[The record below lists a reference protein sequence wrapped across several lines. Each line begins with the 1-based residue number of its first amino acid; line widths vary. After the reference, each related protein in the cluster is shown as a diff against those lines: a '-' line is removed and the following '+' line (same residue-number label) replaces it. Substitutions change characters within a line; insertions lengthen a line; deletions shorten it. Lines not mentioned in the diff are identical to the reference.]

1 LIPFHSTAAAR
12 KLLANSFVALLS
24 AASLEATAQ
33 VTAPAQTTIA
43 PPPSANQAEPN
54 PDGADTTAQTMPSV
68 VVTAG
73 RTGDSLHSAAR
84 RNEQDLAQ
92 QRTATSDSAQLLK
105 DIPGVSLY
113 GAGGISSLPVIHGLA
128 DDRLRTQVDGMDLM
142 TACPNHMNSALSFID
157 PTSVASVEVFAGITP
172 VSLGGDSIGGTIQV
186 KSAPPKFAKA
196 DQSFLAEGRA
206 GTFTRSNGNA
216 RGYNFGATLAS
227 QHVNVS
233 YAESNSESDNYR
245 AAKDFKIPGLWQ
257 MMGERP
263 LAGNEVGSSE
273 YGGSR
278 NRRLGLALN
287 LADHLLELTF
297 SEQRLLYEGF
307 PNQRMDMIA
316 SAPDPGN
323 PANYVVDKDK
333 PSNVNKLVNLAY
345 TGQYQWGQL
354 EARVFHQDLKHHM
367 DMIQDRFYGMVMPMD
382 TEATT
387 LGGLLKGSIELSP
400 TDTLRVGSDF
410 QNYRLNDWW
419 PPLGPTPGSMSG
431 DDFWNIRDGRRDR
444 LGFFAEWEAQ
454 WTPKWLTLI
463 GMRSDTVTSDAGSV
477 QGYAPG
483 FGNYGA
489 DSARFNASDHRRQD
503 NNIDWT
509 LLSRY
514 AADAMQTYEAGFAR
528 KTRSPNL
535 YERYPWSAFSMAA
548 LMNNFVGDG
557 NAYIG
562 NLDLKP
568 EVAHTF
574 SGTADWHAAD
584 KAGWGFK
591 ATAYL
596 TYVDNFIDAK
606 RCDLSGCGG
615 ASNLTKT
622 DGYVSLQYV
631 NQSAQ
636 LYGLDLSGHRL
647 LGRSEDFGSFTL
659 SGALNYVRGK
669 NRTTG
674 DNLYHM
680 MPLNL
685 KLALT
690 HRLAGWTTTAETLW
704 VDNKDTIS
712 QVRNEVRTPDY
723 TLLNLRTSYDWKYAR
738 LDIGL
743 ENALNKFYLMP
754 LGGAYL
760 GQGNS
765 MTTNGIPWGM
775 SVPGKGRSF
784 NVALNVHF

>member
-1 LIPFHSTAAAR
+1 MAPVVITA
-12 KLLANSFVALLS
+12 S
-24 AASLEATAQ
+24 
-33 VTAPAQTTIA
+33 
-43 PPPSANQAEPN
+43 
-54 PDGADTTAQTMPSV
+54 
-68 VVTAG
+68 
-73 RTGDSLHSAAR
+73 RTGDDPAPGAAR
-84 RNEQDLAQ
+84 RGEQDLAP

-113 GAGGISSLPVIHGLA
+113 GAGGISSLPVVHGLA

-186 KSAPPKFAKA
+186 KSAPPKFAKG
-196 DQSFLAEGRA
+196 DQGFLAAGQA
-206 GTFTRSNGNA
+206 GTFSRSNGHA
-216 RGYNFGATLAS
+216 RGYNVGATLAS

-233 YAESNSESDNYR
+233 YTESNSESDNYW
-245 AAKDFKIPGLWQ
+245 AAKDFKIPGTWQ
-257 MMGERP
+257 TEGENP
-263 LAGNEVGSSE
+263 VASNVVGASE

-278 NRRLGLALN
+278 NRRLGLALGF
-287 LADHLLELTF
+287 ADHLFELSV

-316 SAPDPGN
+316 SFPDPAD
-323 PANYVVDKDK
+323 PAIYNVDKNK

-354 EARVFHQDLKHHM
+354 EARVFHQDLRHHM
-367 DMIQDRFYGMVMPMD
+367 DMIQDRSYGILMPMD

-410 QNYRLNDWW
+410 QNYRLDDWW

-431 DDFWNIRDGRRDR
+431 DNFWNIRDGRRDR

-454 WTPKWLTLI
+454 WTPKWLTLVGI
-463 GMRSDTVTSDAGSV
+463 RSDTVTSDAGSA
-477 QGYAPG
+477 QGYAPN
-483 FGNYGA
+483 FGRYGIDA
-489 DSARFNASDHRRQD
+489 ATFNAREHRRQD
-503 NNIDWT
+503 NNLDWT

-514 AADAMQTYEAGFAR
+514 TADAMQTYEAGFAR

-574 SGTADWHAAD
+574 SSTADWHAAD
-584 KAGWGFK
+584 KENWGFK
-591 ATAYL
+591 ATGYL
-596 TYVDNFIDAK
+596 TYVDNFIDAR
-606 RCDLSGCGG
+606 RCNIIGCGG
-615 ASNLTKT
+615 ATNLTKT
-622 DGYVSLQYV
+622 DAYVSLQYV

-636 LYGLDLSGHRL
+636 LYGVDLSGYSL
-647 LGRSEDFGSFTL
+647 LGRSEYVGSFTL
-659 SGALNYVRGK
+659 TGALNYVRGK

-685 KLALT
+685 KMALV
-690 HRLAGWTTTAETLW
+690 HRLWGWTNTAELLW
-704 VDNKDTIS
+704 VDNKDFIS
-712 QVRNEVRTPDY
+712 QVRNEVQTSDY
-723 TLLNLRTSYDWKYAR
+723 SLLNLRTSYDWKYAR
-738 LDIGL
+738 IDIGL
-743 ENALNKFYLMP
+743 ENALNQFYLMP

-784 NVALNVHF
+784 NVALNVRF

>member
-1 LIPFHSTAAAR
+1 M
-12 KLLANSFVALLS
+12 
-24 AASLEATAQ
+24 
-33 VTAPAQTTIA
+33 
-43 PPPSANQAEPN
+43 PP
-54 PDGADTTAQTMPSV
+54 V
-68 VVTAG
+68 VVTAD
-73 RTGDSLHSAAR
+73 RTGDPAPGASR
-84 RNEQDLAQ
+84 RGEPDLAP
-92 QRTATSDSAQLLK
+92 QRAATSDTAQLLQ

-157 PTSVASVEVFAGITP
+157 PSSVVSVEVFAGITP

-196 DQSFLAEGRA
+196 DQDFLAEGQA
-206 GTFTRSNGNA
+206 GTFYRSNGNA
-216 RGYNFGATLAS
+216 RGNNFGATLAG

-233 YAESNSESDNYR
+233 YTESNSESNNYR
-245 AAKDFKIPGLWQ
+245 AAGDFKKPGAWQ
-257 MMGERP
+257 TMGERT
-263 LAGNEVGSSE
+263 LADNEVGSSE

-278 NRRLGLALN
+278 NRRLGLALG
-287 LADHLLELTF
+287 LADHLLELTV
-297 SEQRLLYEGF
+297 SEQRLNYEGF

-316 SAPDPGN
+316 SSPDPAD
-323 PANYVVDKDK
+323 PSTYVVNKDK
-333 PSNVNKLVNLAY
+333 PSNVNKLLNLAY

-367 DMIQDRFYGMVMPMD
+367 DMIQDRFYGMLMPMD

-387 LGGLLKGSIELSP
+387 LGGLLKGNIELSA
-400 TDTLRVGSDF
+400 TDTLRLGSDF

-431 DDFWNIRDGRRDR
+431 DNFWNIRDGRRDR

-454 WTPKWLTLI
+454 WSPRWLTQVGI
-463 GMRSDTVTSDAGSV
+463 RSDTVTSDAGSA

-489 DSARFNASDHRRQD
+489 DSAKFNAREHRRQD
-503 NNIDWT
+503 HNFDWT

-514 AADAMQTYEAGFAR
+514 TADAMQTYEAGLAR

-584 KAGWGFK
+584 KATWGFK
-591 ATAYL
+591 ATGYL
-596 TYVDNFIDAK
+596 TYVEDFIDAR
-606 RCDLSGCGG
+606 RCNLSGCGG
-615 ASNLTKT
+615 AANLTKSNA
-622 DGYVSLQYV
+622 YVSLQYV
-631 NQSAQ
+631 NQSAR
-636 LYGLDLSGHRL
+636 LYGFDLSAYSL
-647 LGRSEDFGSFTL
+647 LGRTDYFGSFTL
-659 SGALNYVRGK
+659 TGALNYVRGK
-669 NRTTG
+669 NRTTD

-680 MPLNL
+680 MPLNT
-685 KLALT
+685 KLALVN
-690 HRLAGWTTTAETLW
+690 RLGGWTSTAEFQW
-704 VDNKDTIS
+704 VDAKDHVS
-712 QVRNEVRTPDY
+712 QVRNEAQTKAY
-723 TLLNLRTSYDWKYAR
+723 SLLNLRSSYEWKYVR
-738 LDIGL
+738 IDIGL
-743 ENALNKFYLMP
+743 ENALNKFYLLP

-765 MTTNGIPWGM
+765 MTTNGVPWGM
-775 SVPGKGRSF
+775 SVPGRGRSL
-784 NVALNVHF
+784 NLALNLKF

>member
-1 LIPFHSTAAAR
+1 M
-12 KLLANSFVALLS
+12 LANSFVALFF

-33 VTAPAQTTIA
+33 VTAPVQTTFA
-43 PPPSANQAEPN
+43 PAQSANPAAPN
-54 PDGADTTAQTMPSV
+54 PGDADPTAQTLPSV

-73 RTGDSLHSAAR
+73 REGDSAPSASR
-84 RNEQDLAQ
+84 RGEQDLAP
-92 QRTATSDSAQLLK
+92 QRAASSDSAQLLK

-113 GAGGISSLPVIHGLA
+113 GAGGISSLPVIRGMA

-186 KSAPPKFAKA
+186 KSAPPKFAKG
-196 DQSFLAEGRA
+196 DQDFLTEGQA
-206 GTFTRSNGNA
+206 GTFSRSNGNA
-216 RGYNFGATLAS
+216 RGYNFGATLAAR
-227 QHVNVS
+227 HVNLT
-233 YAESNSESDNYR
+233 YAESHSESDNYR
-245 AAKDFKIPGLWQ
+245 AAKDFKKPGFWQ
-257 MMGERP
+257 GDK
-263 LAGNEVGSSE
+263 LAGNEVGASE
-273 YGGSR
+273 YGGSQ
-278 NRRLGLALN
+278 NRRLGLALGFS
-287 LADHLLELTF
+287 DHLFELSV
-297 SEQRLLYEGF
+297 SEQRLDYEGF

-316 SAPDPGN
+316 SAPDP
-323 PANYVVDKDK
+323 ANSSRYIVDKNQ
-333 PSNVNKLVNLAY
+333 PSNINKLVNLGY

-367 DMIQDRFYGMVMPMD
+367 DMIQSRFYGMVMPMD

-387 LGGLLKGSIELSP
+387 LGGMLKGSIELSAM
-400 TDTLRVGSDF
+400 DTLRVGTDF
-410 QNYRLNDWW
+410 QNYRLDDWW
-419 PPLGPTPGSMSG
+419 PPVGSSAGSMCCNN
-431 DDFWNIRDGRRDR
+431 FWNIRDGQRDR
-444 LGFFAEWEAQ
+444 LGFFAEWEARWSPQ
-454 WTPKWLTLI
+454 WLTLAGI
-463 GMRSDTVTSDAGSV
+463 RSDTVISDAGPV
-477 QGYAPG
+477 EGY
-483 FGNYGA
+483 
-489 DSARFNASDHRRQD
+489 SAGSYAGDAATFNARDHRRVD
-503 NNIDWT
+503 NNFDWT

-514 AADAMQTYEAGFAR
+514 KADAMQTYEAGFAR

-535 YERYPWSAFSMAA
+535 YERYPWSTFSMAA

-584 KAGWGFK
+584 KASWGFK
-591 ATAYL
+591 ATGYL
-596 TYVDNFIDAK
+596 TYVDDFIDAK
-606 RCDLSGCGG
+606 RCSLTGCGG
-615 ASNLTKT
+615 PTNLTKT
-622 DGYVSLQYV
+622 NEYVSLQYV

-636 LYGLDLSGHRL
+636 LYGFDLSGYSL
-647 LGRSEDFGSFTL
+647 LGRSEGFGSVTL

-685 KLALT
+685 KMALV
-690 HRLAGWTTTAETLW
+690 HRLWGWTNTAEFLW

-712 QVRNEVRTPDY
+712 QVRNEVQTSDY
-723 TLLNLRTSYDWKYAR
+723 SLLNLRTSYDWKYAR
-738 LDIGL
+738 VDIGL
-743 ENALNKFYLMP
+743 ENALNQFYLMP

-765 MTTNGIPWGM
+765 MTTGWIPWGM

-784 NVALNVHF
+784 NVALNVRF

>member
-1 LIPFHSTAAAR
+1 MA
-12 KLLANSFVALLS
+12 LLA

-33 VTAPAQTTIA
+33 LTAPAQTTA
-43 PPPSANQAEPN
+43 PSKSADPPTLQ
-54 PDGADTTAQTMPSV
+54 PDDSDGTAQTMAPV
-68 VVTAG
+68 VITAT
-73 RTGDSLHSAAR
+73 RTGDFSQNAYR
-84 RNEQDLAQ
+84 RGESDLAP
-92 QRTATSDSAQLLK
+92 QRTATSDTARLLQ

-186 KSAPPKFAKA
+186 KSAPPKFAKV
-196 DQSFLAEGRA
+196 DQDFLAEGQA
-206 GTFTRSNGNA
+206 GTFSRSNGNA

-227 QHVNVS
+227 QHVNIS
-233 YAESNSESDNYR
+233 YTESHSESDNYR
-245 AAKDFKIPGLWQ
+245 AGREFKKPGTWQ
-257 MMGERP
+257 TMGEHELP
-263 LAGNEVGSSE
+263 GNVVGASE
-273 YGGSR
+273 YGGSQ
-278 NRRLGLALN
+278 NRRLGLALGFP
-287 LADHLLELTF
+287 DHLLELTV

-307 PNQRMDMIA
+307 PNPRMDMIA
-316 SAPDPGN
+316 SAPDPSDPGN
-323 PANYVVDKDK
+323 YIIDKDK
-333 PSNVNKLVNLAY
+333 PSNVNRLVNLAY

-354 EARVFHQDLKHHM
+354 EARVFRQHLRHHM
-367 DMIQDRFYGMVMPMD
+367 DMIQDRFYGMLMPMD

-387 LGGLLKGSIELSP
+387 LGGLLKGSIELSA

-410 QNYRLNDWW
+410 QNYRLDDWW

-431 DDFWNIRDGRRDR
+431 DNFWNIRDGRRDR

-454 WTPKWLTLI
+454 RTPQWLTLAGI
-463 GMRSDTVTSDAGSV
+463 RSDTVTSNAGSV

-483 FGNYGA
+483 FGNYRH
-489 DSARFNASDHRRQD
+489 DSAIFNARDHRRQD
-503 NNIDWT
+503 NNLDWT

-514 AADAMQTYEAGFAR
+514 TADAMQTYEAGLAR
-528 KTRSPNL
+528 KSRSPNL

-562 NLDLKP
+562 NPDLKP
-568 EVAHTF
+568 EVAHTV

-584 KAGWGFK
+584 KATWGVK
-591 ATAYL
+591 ATGYL
-596 TYVDNFIDAK
+596 TYVDDFIDAK
-606 RCDLSGCGG
+606 RCSLSGCGG
-615 ASNLTKT
+615 ATNLTKT
-622 DGYVSLQYV
+622 NAYVSLQYV

-636 LYGLDLSGHRL
+636 LYGVDLSGYRL
-647 LGRSEDFGSFTL
+647 LGRSEDFGRFTL
-659 SGALNYVRGK
+659 TGTLSYVRGK

-674 DNLYHM
+674 DNLYHI
-680 MPLNL
+680 MPLNM
-685 KLALT
+685 KLALVNQ
-690 HRLAGWTTTAETLW
+690 LWGWTTTAEFQW
-704 VDNKDTIS
+704 VDNKDYVS
-712 QVRNEVRTPDY
+712 QVRNEVKTSDY
-723 TLLNLRTSYDWKYAR
+723 SLVNLRSSYEWKYAR
-738 LDIGL
+738 IDIGL
-743 ENALNKFYLMP
+743 ENAFNTFYLMP

-765 MTTNGIPWGM
+765 MTSNGIPWGM

-784 NVALNVHF
+784 NVALNLRF

>member
-1 LIPFHSTAAAR
+1 MSHFHSTAAAR
-12 KLLANSFVALLS
+12 TLLASSIVALFS
-24 AASLEATAQ
+24 AASLDARAQ
-33 VTAPAQTTIA
+33 PTAPAQTAVA
-43 PPPSANQAEPN
+43 PRAAPSPDNAESAAATLSP
-54 PDGADTTAQTMPSV
+54 V

-73 RTGDSLHSAAR
+73 RTGDSAPSTVR
-84 RNEQDLAQ
+84 RGEPELAP
-92 QRTATSDSAQLLK
+92 QRAATSDSAQLLQ

-113 GAGGISSLPVIHGLA
+113 GAGGISSLPVVHGLA

-157 PTSVASVEVFAGITP
+157 PSSVTSVEVFAGITP

-196 DQSFLAEGRA
+196 DQDFLAEGQA
-206 GTFTRSNGNA
+206 GTFSRSNGNA
-216 RGYNFGATLAS
+216 RGYNFGATLAGR
-227 QHVNVS
+227 HVNLS
-233 YAESNSESDNYR
+233 YAESHSEADNYR
-245 AAKDFKIPGLWQ
+245 AAKDFKLPGAWQ
-257 MMGERP
+257 AMGERS

-278 NRRLGLALN
+278 NRRLGLALAY
-287 LADHLLELTF
+287 ADHLVELSV
-297 SEQRLLYEGF
+297 SEQRLNYEGF

-316 SAPDPGN
+316 SSPDPAD
-323 PANYVVDKDK
+323 PANYLVDKDQ
-333 PSNVNKLVNLAY
+333 PSNVNKLANLAY
-345 TGQYQWGQL
+345 TGQYAWGQL

-367 DMIQDRFYGMVMPMD
+367 DMIQDRFYGMLMPMD

-400 TDTLRVGSDF
+400 ADTLRVGSDF

-419 PPLGPTPGSMSG
+419 PPLGPVPGSMSG

-444 LGFFAEWEAQ
+444 LGLFAEWEAQ
-454 WTPKWLTLI
+454 WTPTWLTLV
-463 GMRSDTVTSDAGSV
+463 GLRSDTVTSDAGQV

-489 DSARFNASDHRRQD
+489 DAARFNARDHRRQD

-514 AADAMQTYEAGFAR
+514 TADATQTYEAGFAR

-568 EVAHTF
+568 EVAHSF
-574 SGTADWHAAD
+574 STTADWHAAD
-584 KAGWGFK
+584 QTSWGFK

-622 DGYVSLQYV
+622 NGYVSLQYV

-636 LYGLDLSGHRL
+636 LYGLDLSGHSL
-647 LGRSEDFGSFTL
+647 LGRREGFGSLTL

-685 KLALT
+685 KMALV
-690 HRLAGWTTTAETLW
+690 HRLAGWTNTAEILW
-704 VDNKDTIS
+704 VDNKDIIS
-712 QVRNEVRTPDY
+712 QVRNEVQTSDY
-723 TLLNLRTSYDWKYAR
+723 SLLNLRTSYDWTYAR
-738 LDIGL
+738 IDIGL
-743 ENALNKFYLMP
+743 ENALNQFYLMP

-784 NVALNVHF
+784 NVALNLRF

>member
-1 LIPFHSTAAAR
+1 LISIHSTAATRKSLAR
-12 KLLANSFVALLS
+12 SLAALLS
-24 AASLEATAQ
+24 AASLEAAAQ
-33 VTAPAQTTIA
+33 VAASVQPAT
-43 PPPSANQAEPN
+43 PPHPPSPARPAADGQDGVANTLPA
-54 PDGADTTAQTMPSV
+54 V
-68 VVTAG
+68 IVTANHPG
-73 RTGDSLHSAAR
+73 DTSLTGTRKGERDIVP
-84 RNEQDLAQ
+84 
-92 QRTATSDSAQLLK
+92 QRAATSDSAQLLK

-113 GAGGISSLPVIHGLA
+113 GAGGISSLPAVHGLA

-157 PTSVASVEVFAGITP
+157 PTSVVSVEVFAGITP

-186 KSAPPKFAKA
+186 KSAPPKFARS
-196 DQSFLAEGRA
+196 DQAFLAEGQA
-206 GTFTRSNGNA
+206 GTFTRGNGNA

-263 LAGNEVGSSE
+263 LAGDEVGSSE

-287 LADHLLELTF
+287 LAEHLLELSF

-316 SAPDPGN
+316 SAPEPGN
-323 PANYVVDKDK
+323 PANYILDKDK
-333 PSNVNKLVNLAY
+333 PSNLNKLVNLAY
-345 TGQYQWGQL
+345 TGQYRWGQL

-367 DMIQDRFYGMVMPMD
+367 DMIQDRFYGMLMPMD

-400 TDTLRVGSDF
+400 TDTLRLGSDF
-410 QNYRLNDWW
+410 QNYRLDDWW

-431 DDFWNIRDGRRDR
+431 DNFWNIRDGRRDR
-444 LGFFAEWEAQ
+444 LGFFAEWEAR
-454 WTPKWLTLI
+454 WTPKWLTLA
-463 GMRSDTVTSDAGSV
+463 GLRSDTVTSDAGSV

-483 FGNYGA
+483 FGNYGNDA
-489 DSARFNASDHRRQD
+489 ARFNASDHRRQD

-514 AADAMQTYEAGFAR
+514 TANAMQTYEAGLAR

-568 EVAHTF
+568 EVAHTA
-574 SGTADWHAAD
+574 SATADWHAAD
-584 KAGWGFK
+584 WSFK

-596 TYVDNFIDAK
+596 TYVDDFIDAK
-606 RCDLSGCGG
+606 RCDLAGCGG

-622 DGYVSLQYV
+622 NGYVSLQYV

-647 LGRSEDFGSFTL
+647 LGRSDEFGNFTL
-659 SGALNYVRGK
+659 TGVLNYVRGK
-669 NRTTG
+669 NRTSG

-685 KLALT
+685 KMALE
-690 HRLAGWTTTAETLW
+690 HRLRGWTSTAEFLW
-704 VDNKDTIS
+704 VDNKDHIS
-712 QVRNEVRTPDY
+712 QVRNEVQTADY
-723 TLLNLRTSYDWKYAR
+723 ALLNLRTSYDWKYAR

-743 ENALNKFYLMP
+743 ENALNQYYQMP

-775 SVPGKGRSF
+775 SVPGKGRTF
-784 NVALNVHF
+784 NVALNVRF

>member
-1 LIPFHSTAAAR
+1 M
-12 KLLANSFVALLS
+12 LANSIFALLS

-33 VTAPAQTTIA
+33 VTATVQTTVA
-43 PPPSANQAEPN
+43 SPNSSTLASPTSDGESGLPP
-54 PDGADTTAQTMPSV
+54 TMPAV
-68 VVTAG
+68 VVTAD
-73 RTGDSLHSAAR
+73 RPGDASQATSR
-84 RNEQDLAQ
+84 RGEPDLAA

-157 PTSVASVEVFAGITP
+157 PSSVVSVEVFAGITP

-186 KSAPPKFAKA
+186 KSAPPKFAST
-196 DQSFLAEGRA
+196 DRGFLSEGQA

-245 AAKDFKIPGLWQ
+245 AAKDFKIPGPWQ
-257 MMGERP
+257 TRGERP
-263 LAGNEVGSSE
+263 LASNEVGSSE

-287 LADHLLELTF
+287 FSDHLLELTF

-316 SAPDPGN
+316 SAPEPGN
-323 PANYVVDKDK
+323 PAQYTVDKDK
-333 PSNVNKLVNLAY
+333 PSNINKLVNLAY
-345 TGQYQWGQL
+345 TSQYQWGQL
-354 EARVFHQDLKHHM
+354 EARVFHQDIKHHM
-367 DMIQDRFYGMVMPMD
+367 DMFQDRSLGDMMPMD

-387 LGGLLKGSIELSP
+387 LGGLLKGSIELSA
-400 TDTLRVGSDF
+400 TDTLRLGTDF

-431 DDFWNIRDGRRDR
+431 DNFWNIRDGRRDR
-444 LGFFAEWEAQ
+444 LGFFAEWESH
-454 WTPKWLTLI
+454 WTAEWLTLV

-477 QGYAPG
+477 QGYAPNFLG
-483 FGNYGA
+483 YGV
-489 DSARFNASDHRRQD
+489 DSARFNARDHRRQD
-503 NNIDWT
+503 NNLDWT

-514 AADAMQTYEAGFAR
+514 TADTTQTYEAGFAR

-535 YERYPWSAFSMAA
+535 YERYPWSTTSMAA

-574 SGTADWHAAD
+574 STTGDWHAAD
-584 KAGWGFK
+584 KTGWGFK

-606 RCDLSGCGG
+606 RCSLVRCGG
-615 ASNLTKT
+615 NTNVTKT
-622 DGYVSLQYV
+622 NGYVSLQYV
-631 NQSAQ
+631 NHSAQ
-636 LYGLDLSGHRL
+636 LYGLDLSGHSL
-647 LGRSEDFGSFTL
+647 LGRSDDFGSFILT
-659 SGALNYVRGK
+659 GMLNYVRGK

-674 DNLYHM
+674 GNLYHM
-680 MPLNL
+680 MPLNV

-690 HRLAGWTTTAETLW
+690 HRLAGWTTTAEALW
-704 VDNKDTIS
+704 VDNKDYIS
-712 QVRNEVRTPDY
+712 QVRNEVRTSDY
-723 TLLNLRTSYDWKYAR
+723 SLLNLRTSYEWKYAR
-738 LDIGL
+738 VDIGL
-743 ENALNKFYLMP
+743 ENALNQFYLMP

-760 GQGNS
+760 GQGES
-765 MTTNGIPWGM
+765 MTMSDIPWGM
-775 SVPGKGRSF
+775 SVPGKGRSL
-784 NVALNVHF
+784 NLALNLKF